1 MDEIKIQS
9 PLRAIKEKCMDCC
22 CWQREAVKAAPALT
36 APFMRSGLG
45 KTRTAQS
52 GS

>member
-22 CWQREAVKAAPALT
+22 CRKGAAYSVFVIKRKLFLQKYGIVIT
-36 APFMRSGLG
+36 EV
-45 KTRTAQS
+45 
-52 GS
+52 